1 MDSRFYHSFRFSLL
15 IGSVFICGTAEGMLL
30 PLIASLLEKEGVPPI
45 VNGAGTTALYLGM
58 LLSLP
63 FMEKPMQKLGYKTFL
78 FTGLMMIT
86 LSLFLFP
93 LWFNLGFWFILRLA
107 VGIGDSMLHFAA
119 QTWITIGSPS
129 QKRGKNIAI
138 YGLSFGLGFAAGP
151 LLVRLLVFGTAV
163 PFITSAVLCLVF
175 LLPLLLLKNEYP
187 ERTAPK
193 GHSFKNGLLRYKQA
207 TTAVWSGLVATFGY
221 GFMEASLNNSF
232 PVFALR
238 IGFGLDD
245 ISSLLP
251 IFVAG
256 GLLTQLPIGMI
267 GDRIGR
273 KILLPLL
280 SLLGAAAFALSGVM
294 SASYYGL
301 FFTFLAAGMLIGSL
315 YSLSMSYVS
324 DMLDRPLIPLGNIL
338 MSICYSI
345 GCMAG
350 PVASNSLIRPFPRGG
365 LFYGIAFILLVVS
378 LSSSLQQ
385 KRHTGKK
392 QPAAARST
400 ETAR

>member
-1 MDSRFYHSFRFSLL
+1 MTSRFYDSFRLSLL

-30 PLIASLLEKEGVPPI
+30 PLIASLLEKEGVPVI
-45 VNGAGTTALYLGM
+45 INGAGTTALYLGM
-58 LLSLP
+58 LLTLP

-86 LSLFLFP
+86 VSLCLFP
-93 LWFNLGFWFILRLA
+93 LWFNLGFWFLLRLV

-119 QTWITIGSPS
+119 QTWITIGSPYK
-129 QKRGKNIAI
+129 KRGRNIAI

-163 PFITSAVLCLVF
+163 PFITGALLCLIF
-175 LLPLLLLKNEYP
+175 LFPLLLLKNEYP
-187 ERTAPK
+187 EKNVQQEISLVNGFVRYGRATA
-193 GHSFKNGLLRYKQA
+193 
-207 TTAVWSGLVATFGY
+207 AVWSGLVATFGY

-238 IGFGLDD
+238 SGFGLDD

-251 IFVAG
+251 VFIAG

-267 GDRIGR
+267 GDRIGW

-280 SLLGAAAFALSGVM
+280 SLSGAAAFAFSGVM
-294 SASYYGL
+294 SGSYYGL
-301 FFTFLAAGMLIGSL
+301 FITFMAAGMLIGSL

-324 DMLDRPLIPLGNIL
+324 AILDRPLIPLGNIL

-345 GCMAG
+345 GAMAG
-350 PVASNSLIRPFPRGG
+350 PVVSNSLIVPVPKGG
-365 LFYGIAFILLVVS
+365 LFYSISAMLLIVS
-378 LSSSLQQ
+378 ASSVIHQKIRTRKNRLSV
-385 KRHTGKK
+385 K
-392 QPAAARST
+392 QNLGSAQ
-400 ETAR
+400 